1 MNKPGGR
8 IGVHASVWVG
18 GWTPADCELAVREA
32 AETGYDY
39 IEMPVLDPYGI
50 DIGHTRRTLERAR
63 LGMTASLGLDETT
76 DISSEDEAIV
86 ARGAGLLDRALA
98 VVRDA
103 GGTDLCG
110 VIHSAMR
117 KYMQPAS
124 ARGIANAERVL
135 RRLAAAAE
143 AAGIGLHLEVVN
155 RYESNVLNTA
165 AQAVAMIERIG
176 VKSLRVH
183 LDTYHMNI
191 EEGTIGPAIEAC
203 GAKLGYFHIGE
214 SHRGYLGTGTVDF
227 TASFRSLARIGYRG
241 PIAFESF
248 SSAVVDP
255 KLSSMLG
262 VWRNLWSDGSDL
274 ARHARHFIEAQRIAA
289 AQAIS
294 LLEGSQPPANRSA
307 ETGMQSGPPQPK

>member
-1 MNKPGGR
+1 MSKPGGR

-18 GWTPADCELAVREA
+18 GWTKKDCELAVREA
-32 AETGYDY
+32 AATGYDY

-50 DIGHTRRTLERAR
+50 DIAHTRRTLEAAG
-63 LGMTASLGLDETT
+63 LGATASLGLDETT
-76 DISSEDEAIV
+76 DISSEDEAVV
-86 ARGAGLLDRALA
+86 ARGAALLERALA
-98 VVRDA
+98 VVRDT

-124 ARGIANAERVL
+124 AQGIANAQAVL
-135 RRLAAAAE
+135 RRLAEAAE

-155 RYESNVLNTA
+155 RYESNLLNTG

-176 VKSLRVH
+176 VASLRVH

-191 EEGTIGPAIEAC
+191 EEGAVGPAIEAC

-227 TASFRSLARIGYRG
+227 AAAFRSLARIGYRG

-262 VWRNLWSDGSDL
+262 VWRNLWTDGSDL
-274 ARHARHFIEAQRIAA
+274 ARHARQFIEAERVAA
-289 AQAIS
+289 ARAM
-294 LLEGSQPPANRSA
+294 EGFAGAGR
-307 ETGMQSGPPQPK
+307 

>member
-1 MNKPGGR
+1 MNIPGSR

-18 GWTPADCELAVREA
+18 GWTKPDCELAVRSTAEA
-32 AETGYDY
+32 GYDFL
-39 IEMPVLDPYGI
+39 EMPLLDPWRV
-50 DIGHTRRTLERAR
+50 DIAHTLYTLERND
-63 LGMTASLGLDETT
+63 LKMTASLGLDETT
-76 DISSEDEAIV
+76 DISSEDEAVV
-86 ARGAGLLDRALA
+86 ARGAALLDQALA

-124 ARGIANAERVL
+124 ERGIANAERLL
-135 RRLAAAAE
+135 RRLAEAAA

-155 RYESNVLNTA
+155 RYESNVLNTG
-165 AQAVAMIERIG
+165 AQALAMIERIG
-176 VKSLRVH
+176 APNLKVH

-191 EEGTIGPAIEAC
+191 EEGTMGPAIEAC

-227 TASFRSLARIGYRG
+227 AAAFRSLARIGYRG

-262 VWRNLWSDGSDL
+262 VWRNLWTGGSDL
-274 ARHARHFIEAQRIAA
+274 ARHARQFIEAQRVAA
-289 AQAIS
+289 AQAM
-294 LLEGSQPPANRSA
+294 G
-307 ETGMQSGPPQPK
+307 

>member
-1 MNKPGGR
+1 MNMPGSR

-18 GWTPADCELAVREA
+18 GWTKPDCELAVRSA
-32 AETGYDY
+32 AEAGYDFL
-39 IEMPVLDPYGI
+39 EMPLLDPWRV
-50 DIGHTRRTLERAR
+50 DIAHTRHTLERNG
-63 LGMTASLGLDETT
+63 LEMTASLGLDETT
-76 DISSEDEAIV
+76 DISSEDEAVV
-86 ARGAGLLDRALA
+86 ARGAALLDQALA

-124 ARGIANAERVL
+124 ERGIANAERLL
-135 RRLAAAAE
+135 RRLAEAAA

-155 RYESNVLNTA
+155 RYESNVLNTG
-165 AQAVAMIERIG
+165 AQALAMIERIG
-176 VKSLRVH
+176 APNLKVH

-191 EEGTIGPAIEAC
+191 EEGTMGPAIEAC

-227 TASFRSLARIGYRG
+227 AAAFRSLARIGYRG

-262 VWRNLWSDGSDL
+262 VWRNLWTGGSDL
-274 ARHARHFIEAQRIAA
+274 ARHARQFIEAQRVAA
-289 AQAIS
+289 AQAM
-294 LLEGSQPPANRSA
+294 G
-307 ETGMQSGPPQPK
+307 

>member
-1 MNKPGGR
+1 MGKPGGR

-18 GWTPADCELAVREA
+18 GWRKEDCEHAVREA
-32 AETGYDY
+32 VATGYDY

-50 DIGHTRRTLERAR
+50 DIAHTRRTLERAG
-63 LGMTASLGLDETT
+63 LGMTASLGLDEST
-76 DISSEDEAIV
+76 DISSEDRAIV
-86 ARGAGLLDRALA
+86 ARGAALLDRALA

-124 ARGIANAERVL
+124 PRGIANAEEVL
-135 RRLAAAAE
+135 RRLAEAAE

-155 RYESNVLNTA
+155 RYESNVLNTG

-176 VKSLRVH
+176 VKSLKVH

-191 EEGTIGPAIEAC
+191 EEGAVGPAIEAC
-203 GAKLGYFHIGE
+203 GARLGYFHVGE

-227 TASFRSLARIGYRG
+227 AAAFRSLARIGYAG

-255 KLSSMLG
+255 KLSAMLG
-262 VWRNLWSDGSDL
+262 VWRNLWSDGSEL
-274 ARHARHFIEAQRIAA
+274 ARHARQLIEAERVAA
-289 AQAIS
+289 EKAMEPRA
-294 LLEGSQPPANRSA
+294 G
-307 ETGMQSGPPQPK
+307 

>member
-1 MNKPGGR
+1 MKPGNR

-18 GWTPADCELAVREA
+18 GWNREECEMAVRATAEA
-32 AETGYDY
+32 GYDF
-39 IEMPVLDPYGI
+39 IEMPVLDPWQV
-50 DIGHTRRTLERAR
+50 DIGHTRQMLAR
-63 LGMTASLGLDETT
+63 HALGMTASLGLDEGS
-76 DISSEDEAIV
+76 DISSEDDDV
-86 ARGAGLLDRALA
+86 VGRGAALLERALA

-117 KYMQPAS
+117 KYMQPATPK
-124 ARGIANAERVL
+124 GIANAERVL
-135 RRLAAAAE
+135 HRLAEMARN
-143 AAGIGLHLEVVN
+143 AGIGLHLEVVN

-165 AQAVAMIERIG
+165 SQALGMIERIG
-176 VKSLRVH
+176 APGLKVH

-191 EEGTIGPAIEAC
+191 EEGALGPAIERC
-203 GAKLGYFHIGE
+203 GARLGYFHVGE

-227 TASFRSLARIGYRG
+227 AAVFRSLARIGYAG

-262 VWRNLWSDGSDL
+262 VWRNLWSDNADL
-274 ARHARHFIEAQRIAA
+274 ARHAKKFIDAQLVAA
-289 AQAIS
+289 AHAT
-294 LLEGSQPPANRSA
+294 SA
-307 ETGMQSGPPQPK
+307 